1 MASKK
6 ALEAA
11 AATSGMFTEAEKPK
25 RGRKTKTVFEQA
37 QEEAKNTPKVK
48 VKLVDEQAAPIA
60 EPKRDL
66 QTFSVKIDS
75 EVLKKWRYYTT
86 IEKYGETGKLTE
98 AALSEYMNRHKL
110 TQEQQAKFDTLM
122 GL

>member
-25 RGRKTKTVFEQA
+25 RGRK
-37 QEEAKNTPKVK
+37 PKAE
-48 VKLVDEQAAPIA
+48 EQAAPIA

>member
-25 RGRKTKTVFEQA
+25 KGRK
-37 QEEAKNTPKVK
+37 PKAE
-48 VKLVDEQAAPIA
+48 EQAAP

-110 TQEQQAKFDTLM
+110 TEEQQAKLDTLM